1 MWAASAPCIFINFN
15 RNREERKVGIEI
27 GEDESKEIGFIS
39 GKAASEYAKML
50 KALSYHLVR

>member
-1 MWAASAPCIFINFN
+1 MDD
-15 RNREERKVGIEI
+15 RKVGIEI